1 MQQEQINQNIILY
14 DCEGETLLDHDP
26 FVYEHYIGII
36 TGGSVDHYT
45 DKGVVNYPTGSLCLV
60 RRNQL
65 LKAIKKPDGQI
76 PFSTITVFLEQK
88 TLKAYSAEHDVNAN
102 GIYMGGPVVIL
113 ENDAFIKGYFDS
125 LMPYFGQPEKLTP
138 ILAQAK
144 TTEVIALLL
153 RNPALKNF
161 LFDFSE
167 PHKIDL
173 EAYMYKHF
181 SYNVPLAQ
189 FAKLTGRSLST
200 FKRDFVK
207 IFNTTPEKWLQ
218 KQRLE
223 QAYFLITQKNK
234 RPSGIYLELGFE
246 TLSHFSYTFKKQFGQ
261 TPTELQNTSRA
272 NSWQEVSD
280 QSLPSGI

>member
-1 MQQEQINQNIILY
+1 MQLEQINSNIILY
-14 DCEGETLLDHDP
+14 ACEGETHLGYDP
-26 FVYEHYIGII
+26 FVYEHFIGII
-36 TGGSVDHYT
+36 TSGSADHST

-65 LKAIKKPDGQI
+65 LKATKKPDGQK
-76 PFSTITVFLEQK
+76 PYATITVFLERK
-88 TLKAYSAEHDVNAN
+88 TLEEYSLEYGVKAT
-102 GIYMGGPVVIL
+102 GIYIGEPVMIL
-113 ENDAFIKGYFDS
+113 ENDAFLKGYFDS
-125 LMPYFGQPEKLTP
+125 LMPYFNQPEKLTP

-167 PHKIDL
+167 PHKINL
-173 EAYMYKHF
+173 EAYMNRHF

-207 IFNTTPEKWLQ
+207 IFSTTPEKWLQ

-223 QAYFLITQKNK
+223 QAHFLITQKNK
-234 RPSGIYLELGFE
+234 RPSDIYLELGFE

-261 TPTELQNTSRA
+261 TPTELQNTSRT
-272 NSWQEVSD
+272 NS
-280 QSLPSGI
+280 

>member
-1 MQQEQINQNIILY
+1 MQQEQIHPNIILY
-14 DCEGETLLDHDP
+14 TCQDETYLGHDP
-26 FVYEHYIGII
+26 FVYENYIGII
-36 TGGSVDHYT
+36 TSGSADHYT

-60 RRNQL
+60 KRNQL
-65 LKAIKKPDGQI
+65 LKVIKKPDGQK

-88 TLKAYSAEHDVNAN
+88 TLKEYSLKNEVKADGVYTGE
-102 GIYMGGPVVIL
+102 PVLISN
-113 ENDAFIKGYFDS
+113 NDAFMKGYFDS
-125 LMPYFGQPEKLTP
+125 LMPYFDQPDKLTP
-138 ILAQAK
+138 VLAQAK

-173 EAYMYKHF
+173 EAYMKRHF

-189 FAKLTGRSLST
+189 FAKLTGRSLSS

-207 IFNTTPEKWLQ
+207 IFCTTPERWLQ

-223 QAYFLITQKNK
+223 QARFLISQKNK
-234 RPSGIYLELGFE
+234 RPSDIYLELGFE
-246 TLSHFSYTFKKQFGQ
+246 TLSHFSYTFKKQFGH
-261 TPTELQNTSRA
+261 TPTALQNTSEA
-272 NSWQEVSD
+272 NNQ
-280 QSLPSGI
+280 